1 MYIEDEIRGAKSSY
15 QQALTSLAVLMQAHA
30 ALLQTEIRER
40 ARTFV
45 GAVLLCAFGVMGA
58 LVALMLGALALAG
71 VLSSNFPSL
80 GEHQALALVALLAM
94 AVVVGLVISG
104 LTLLRRSTE
113 SSMESLTSL
122 KESVLCVLREVS

>member
-1 MYIEDEIRGAKSSY
+1 
-15 QQALTSLAVLMQAHA
+15 
-30 ALLQTEIRER
+30 
-40 ARTFV
+40 
-45 GAVLLCAFGVMGA
+45 MGA